1 MPPSGDPLTAE
12 WAERIRSARAHLG
25 LTQTE
30 FGRLLGPMST
40 SRGQAKYITYKT
52 VSEWEREL
60 TLPRREAR
68 KRLSVIFA
76 QIEAEKVVEE
86 NGAAV

>member
-1 MPPSGDPLTAE
+1 MPAEDPLYAE
-12 WAERIRSARAHLG
+12 WAEKVRTARAHLG

-40 SRGQAKYITYKT
+40 RGGQPKFITYKT

-68 KRLSVIFA
+68 RRLSAIFA
-76 QIEAEKVVEE
+76 QIEAEKVTEE